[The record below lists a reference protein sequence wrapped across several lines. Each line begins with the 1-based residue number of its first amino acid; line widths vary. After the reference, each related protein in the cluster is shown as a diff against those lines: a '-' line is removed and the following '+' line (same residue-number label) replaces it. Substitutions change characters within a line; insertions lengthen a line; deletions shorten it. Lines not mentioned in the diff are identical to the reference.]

1 MKAPTLALPSSSLL
15 RTTAQP
21 AACSLHSLR
30 TTTLIHLGAP
40 SSETTCWNMVQE
52 WSHVRIILSA
62 LWENSKKQHKGLVTS
77 VSSEQGTALGM
88 CFRACP
94 GIVDWSKFIFNYS
107 LLLAVI
113 ILLNYYS
120 IILLLLL
127 LFWDRVSLYSPGCP
141 GTHFCRLGWPWTQKS
156 TCLASQVLE
165 LKVCATTAWL
175 LLNV

>member
-127 LFWDRVSLYSPGCP
+127 LFWDRASCSP
-141 GTHFCRLGWPWTQKS
+141 GWPWTCCEVKDS
-156 TCLASQVLE
+156 LPLASISQVLE
-165 LKVCATTAWL
+165 LQACSTTL
-175 LLNV
+175 GLCIC